1 MLESRTSFVI
11 TVFVVISKIENILL
25 IVSPVVHRVYL
36 YKSITMNRENNEKKN
51 QLQNWNLLHDDVDI
65 CTVSVVHL
73 HQGFNETVT
82 FDRWQEGN

>member
-36 YKSITMNRENNEKKN
+36 YKSITMNRENNEKKKSTPK
-51 QLQNWNLLHDDVDI
+51 LEF
-65 CTVSVVHL
+65 TP
-73 HQGFNETVT
+73 
-82 FDRWQEGN
+82 

>member
-36 YKSITMNRENNEKKN
+36 YKSITMNRENNEQKKSTPK
-51 QLQNWNLLHDDVDI
+51 LEF
-65 CTVSVVHL
+65 TP
-73 HQGFNETVT
+73 
-82 FDRWQEGN
+82 